1 MLQWYIAITF
11 LLHCAWGQGCSKE
24 QTRALLEIR
33 NSTNGSAFA
42 EWDGRDCCEAVG
54 FSCNSFGI
62 TGGYS
67 GKGIRLG
74 KDSGSY
80 KPPSSTWY
88 PNVTLF
94 TLFDE
99 LVELTLNGMNIGGE
113 LKRENSNLIY
123 ISIIL
128 FYFMLVNKFKVKCMH
143 NFSALTL
150 FLVASHVVL
159 VVCHTHLIPKIIV
172 IKFRS
177 NINPVW
183 GPVH

>member
-1 MLQWYIAITF
+1 MLLSYVAITF

-42 EWDGRDCCEAVG
+42 EWDGRDCCDAVG
-54 FSCNSFGI
+54 FFCDSVSMA
-62 TGGYS
+62 GYV
-67 GKGIRLG
+67 GKGILLG
-74 KDSGSY
+74 KDPGSY

-94 TLFDE
+94 NLFDE
-99 LVELTLNGMNIGGE
+99 LVELTLNSMNIGGE

-143 NFSALTL
+143 NFSALIL

-177 NINPVW
+177 DVNPVY